1 MLARLI
7 PANSVLRIQTYRRI
21 FISRFIS
28 NLGNGIAPIAL
39 AFGVLAIPGTDAT
52 SLSIVLAAQ
61 AIPLILVLP
70 FGGVIAD
77 RLGRAKVIALSD
89 TVLGV
94 VVMTIAVLFFTDSA
108 TVLSLAIL
116 GAIAGC
122 LNGLWWPAYAGM
134 VPDAVEDEFLQPAN
148 AYLSIASNGGL
159 ILGSALGGILV
170 ALFGPGLA
178 IAIDASSFLI
188 SAWLIFTIR
197 HIAKPHD
204 SGESMLGDLAEGW
217 RVFISY
223 RWVVVI
229 VAAFS
234 VVLLAGRGSLEVLGP
249 VLAVEHYGGAAGWSA
264 VLACES
270 LGLLLGAFLVS
281 KLQVKRPMVFAMS
294 LTFAL
299 PVLLVFLSLALPLWL
314 IALAALAL
322 GIAYESLG
330 VLWFTAL
337 QTHIPRESLSRVSA
351 YDAMGSLMLGPL
363 GLALAGPLAAAIGL
377 QGAFLIAAI
386 TAFLAIAASLA
397 APSVRKLA
405 A

>member
-7 PANSVLRIQTYRRI
+7 PSNSVLRIRTYRRI

-77 RLGRAKVIALSD
+77 RLGRAKVIAASD

-94 VVMTIAVLFFTDSA
+94 VVMTIAVLFLTDSA
-108 TVLSLAIL
+108 TVIWLATL
-116 GAIAGC
+116 GAVAGC

-170 ALFGPGLA
+170 ALLGPGIA
-178 IAIDASSFLI
+178 VAIDATSFLI

-197 HIAKPHD
+197 HIATPHD
-204 SGESMLGDLAEGW
+204 SGESMMGDLAEGW
-217 RVFISY
+217 RVFVSY

-234 VVLLAGRGSLEVLGP
+234 VVLLAGRGALEVLGP
-249 VLAVEHYGGAAGWSA
+249 VLAVDHYGGAAGWSA
-264 VLACES
+264 VLACQS
-270 LGLLLGAFLVS
+270 LGLFLGAFLVS
-281 KLQVKRPMVFAMS
+281 KLRVKRPMVFAMS

-299 PVLLVFLSLALPLWL
+299 PVLLVFLSFALPLWL
-314 IALAALAL
+314 IALSALLL

-330 VLWFTAL
+330 ILWFTAL

-377 QGAFLIAAI
+377 QGAFLIAAAV
-386 TAFLAIAASLA
+386 AFLAIASTLI
-397 APSVRKLA
+397 APSVWKLRA
-405 A
+405 

>member
-1 MLARLI
+1 MFARLV
-7 PANSVLRIQTYRRI
+7 PQDSVLRISTYRRI

-52 SLSIVLAAQ
+52 SLSIVLASQ
-61 AIPLILVLP
+61 AIPLILILP

-77 RLGRAKVIALSD
+77 RLGRARVIAASD

-94 VVMTIAVLFFTDSA
+94 VVMVIAVLFLTGNA
-108 TVLSLAIL
+108 TVLWLAIL

-134 VPDAVEDEFLQPAN
+134 VPDAVEDKFLQPAN
-148 AYLSIASNGGL
+148 AYLSVASNGGL
-159 ILGSALGGILV
+159 ILGSALGGVLV
-170 ALFGPGLA
+170 AVVGAGFA
-178 IAIDASSFLI
+178 VAIDATTFLI
-188 SAWLIFTIR
+188 SAWLIFTVR
-197 HIAKPHD
+197 HIAKPHS
-204 SGESMLGDLAEGW
+204 SGESMMGDLAEGW
-217 RVFISY
+217 RVFISF

-249 VLAVEHYGGAAGWSA
+249 VLAVDHYGGAAGWSV
-264 VLACES
+264 VLACQS
-270 LGLLLGAFLVS
+270 IGLLMGAFLVS
-281 KLQVKRPMVFAMS
+281 KFKVKRPMVFAMS

-299 PVLLVFLSLALPLWL
+299 PVLLLFLSFALPLWL
-314 IALAALAL
+314 IALSALAL

-330 VLWFTAL
+330 ILWFTAL

-377 QGAFLIAAI
+377 QGAFLIAAVV
-386 TAFLAIAASLA
+386 AFLAILSSLLD
-397 APSVRKLA
+397 PSVWKLRS
-405 A
+405 